1 MKAQVQEVRRDY
13 GRHET
18 SVRIGVAKHLNAGQL
33 SALLNMWRFRR
44 PWYNPAVR
52 SDNTAGGS
60 GGLVD
65 QPITA
70 GNDNSTAGQE
80 NSMRTAVIN
89 YITPGVPS
97 SGIASIEINDSSV
110 AAINSLMNL

>member
-1 MKAQVQEVRRDY
+1 VRRQY

-18 SVRIGVAKHLNAGQL
+18 SVRIGVAKHLNSGQL

-52 SDNTAGGS
+52 SDNTAGGT

-65 QPITA
+65 QPVTA
-70 GNDNSTAGQE
+70 GNDNTTPGLE
-80 NSMRTAVIN
+80 NPTKTAVIIYN
-89 YITPGVPS
+89 TPGVPS
-97 SGIASIEINDSSV
+97 SGIKTLVIHD
-110 AAINSLMNL
+110 AAALTNNTNLNL